1 MQLRDLRD
9 FVELFILGKFII
21 DLPRFISN
29 KQDRLKNYKYKT
41 LIINYTSSTTISM
54 NIYLD
59 NAATT
64 AIDAEVLNT
73 MMPYLYRHYGN
84 PSSNHSLGRRT
95 HEAIEVSR
103 QIIADIIN
111 VLPEEIFFTSGAT
124 EANNWAI
131 SSSLEAYRIKHVIT
145 SAIEHKSILETF
157 TEHFYKNKIKLS
169 FVNLDR
175 KGNINLNHLEQLLA
189 KTLVH

>member
-29 KQDRLKNYKYKT
+29 KQDRLKNYEYKT

-124 EANNWAI
+124 
-131 SSSLEAYRIKHVIT
+131 
-145 SAIEHKSILETF
+145 
-157 TEHFYKNKIKLS
+157 
-169 FVNLDR
+169 
-175 KGNINLNHLEQLLA
+175 
-189 KTLVH
+189 